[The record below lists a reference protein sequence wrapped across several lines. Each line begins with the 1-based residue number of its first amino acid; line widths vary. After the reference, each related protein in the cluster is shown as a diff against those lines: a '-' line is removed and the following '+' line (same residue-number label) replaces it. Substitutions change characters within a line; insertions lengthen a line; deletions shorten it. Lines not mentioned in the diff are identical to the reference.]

1 MPVNMLRKDIP
12 KGQKPPG
19 CSSSSRSVGESAS
32 KEKRDQDMELSQ
44 SEEQAAWESQEIGI
58 VRWSGENDNR
68 FSDPGAS

>member
-19 CSSSSRSVGESAS
+19 CSASSGSVGESAA
-32 KEKRDQDMELSQ
+32 KENEFRAMDLSRI
-44 SEEQAAWESQEIGI
+44 EEQTAWESQDFGI

-68 FSDPGAS
+68 FSDPGA